1 MLHLDTTLMSKGTRP
16 VLRHCQEKKKQRI
29 KTHPPTCLSKPVEA
43 TTGSL
48 GDLFVGSSSVST
60 AGIAGRGCGVHLWFA
75 HIEETDI

>member
-1 MLHLDTTLMSKGTRP
+1 MS
-16 VLRHCQEKKKQRI
+16 VLRNCLDRKRQRAR
-29 KTHPPTCLSKPVEA
+29 KCPRTCLSKPVEA

-60 AGIAGRGCGVHLWFA
+60 AGVAGRGCGVHLWFA